1 MSRYDIE
8 KFDPPPDPDL
18 VCCICQCVLDRA
30 VECPCRHVFCQVCI
44 ERWLTNRHT
53 CPTCR
58 TRTKKQD
65 LKPVLPLV
73 QNMLNRMLM
82 ICDNRMNGCVEKI
95 MLEHFDR
102 HVSNCGFEMRT
113 CRFTKCGRQLQRR
126 EIEAHETSSCDHRE
140 MLCTGECGLMVALKK
155 NHMIEILKAKL
166 QELNNLSQSL
176 KDQLEQL
183 RQQLN
188 ERPPNLPSLFDSSSD
203 SSDDDVVDMSDI
215 FSDSISEHSFPDT
228 LSNHSA
234 GNVSDDNER
243 SGNDSAPQGHIT
255 GASNTAGNDDGA
267 DVVEQVERTVV
278 NSLFELSSR
287 LERVRNQM
295 RAVLNSGLVQEQS
308 HLNDEVRLP
317 SVTLDSIVNQNRS
330 ASNLNNHRNSTNA
343 TATATATMQSSSSDD
358 SDDNFEYQ
366 NHNAETEPIPSVSIS
381 SYHPSDSE
389 SDSHQQNTPSHAGES
404 SDQGHDVSLG
414 EDDASSLTGSNSGSP
429 SHRDYNDQPLNQS
442 MSSHV
447 ILTSPPG
454 SPTLSWTSDN
464 SSSIPTISSP
474 ISNPH
479 SPDNLSSAVSSPV
492 SSIAS
497 MQSRAR
503 SLSPITS
510 DRHSSV
516 SSYQLPDS
524 PVNSVGADFSCDE
537 SNGIPS
543 DNNNTFDYGS
553 SDNDGSEA
561 KSVNYN
567 SEDHSSVHFT
577 IGTTDSAAENDVQ
590 DRIHTPSVSGHDE
603 HVDEHSDVASSLDE
617 KNTVRA
623 GETDVSETE
632 LNYSYDDTDDDHE
645 DNVSSTP
652 GDREDQTGDHID
664 LNSSFNS
671 YEGWS
676 NSEPSSLGHKTYT
689 NIVDKD
695 NHSGRYTFDK
705 NTRKERSS
713 ASTLHNELHPSYD
726 NQYTRCNAVS
736 AMPSTQCTSPLKS
749 HTSTSSTALG
759 TGSGNPRNTGM
770 SNSMDQAHVN
780 QCEPDSTQGP
790 TQSETRRSSDSP
802 DRSAHNY
809 YLSDSS
815 DSDQSMKYITKR
827 LRPEEHESKTR
838 KERAE
843 NEKVDKTKA
852 SDSSSRQSQSKQYSF
867 RKRTHDDFSAGSQ
880 SKKQKLEE
888 TFTKSKHSPSH
899 GGTRYSPSHG
909 GTRYSPSHGGT
920 RYKSN
925 KDSLNVSSKSQTRS
939 GHKRSS
945 TVQSDGIQQEANGQS
960 LNVKIDLS
968 LINYSGHL
976 VTEPSSAVPSATVV
990 RSSANIS
997 PGRSTTP
1004 YKSLFRQSD
1013 ANTNNSSHRQRS
1025 SPNRLENRKVLRNS
1039 SNRSHVSSPSRPT
1052 ASLSIANKSNTI
1064 INPNNMTHSEE
1075 KQDNSDSSSD
1085 ATWAPGSLA
1094 TESDASIT
1102 EGGEC
1107 ETDSSYEVQV
1117 PKSTAALLEEYA
1129 SDSSDGSWTFGMA

>member
-140 MLCTGECGLMVALKK
+140 MLCTGECGLMVALSDQPSHNCVRALKENIDEK

-215 FSDSISEHSFPDT
+215 FSDSI
-228 LSNHSA
+228 N
-234 GNVSDDNER
+234 
-243 SGNDSAPQGHIT
+243 
-255 GASNTAGNDDGA
+255 
-267 DVVEQVERTVV
+267 
-278 NSLFELSSR
+278 
-287 LERVRNQM
+287 
-295 RAVLNSGLVQEQS
+295 
-308 HLNDEVRLP
+308 
-317 SVTLDSIVNQNRS
+317 
-330 ASNLNNHRNSTNA
+330 
-343 TATATATMQSSSSDD
+343 
-358 SDDNFEYQ
+358 
-366 NHNAETEPIPSVSIS
+366 
-381 SYHPSDSE
+381 SE